1 MAEGVSI
8 HFTAS
13 QVQWLRENWEQLSL
27 KAIAAQLGCGVGTV
41 TAHAQR
47 LGLPS
52 RLKGRRPW
60 AKARQPKGST
70 RFDFGPIGEQ
80 WLRDHWAD
88 YSFPDI
94 AAHYGCSLA
103 TLRKWVHSLTPALPD
118 KRGGARVGAGRT
130 KGSKNAKPQ
139 KAHRHT
145 YLAPL
150 DEGIARRLKERG
162 IAGASTYAELFD
174 ILAERNIHP
183 FVKAWQL
190 TDAEH
195 RYYVGECVGP
205 DGVRSTGVTDY
216 ETWEEAARSAVSLT
230 YKYLPVTLKN

>member
-41 TAHAQR
+41 TTHAQR
-47 LGLPS
+47 LGLPA
-52 RLKGRRPW
+52 RLKGKRPW

-94 AAHYGCSLA
+94 AKHYGCSLA
-103 TLRKWVHSLTPALPD
+103 TLRKWVHGLTPALPD
-118 KRGGARVGAGRT
+118 KRGGARVGAGRA

-162 IAGASTYAELFD
+162 IAGAATYAELFD
-174 ILAERNIHP
+174 ILAERGIFP
-183 FVKAWQL
+183 FVKPWQL
-190 TDAEH
+190 TPGNT
-195 RYYVGECVGP
+195 YYVGECVGP

-216 ETWEEAARSAVSLT
+216 ETWEEAARSALSLT
-230 YKYLPVTLKN
+230 YKYLPIKN

>member
-1 MAEGVSI
+1 MPRTTKSKPIDA
-8 HFTAS
+8 
-13 QVQWLRENWEQLSL
+13 QWLRENWERFSL
-27 KAIAAQLGCGVGTV
+27 VALAKQAGVSTFTIREHGD
-41 TAHAQR
+41 R
-47 LGLPS
+47 LGLPH
-52 RLKGRRPW
+52 KRPG

-94 AAHYGCSLA
+94 AKHYGCSLA
-103 TLRKWVHSLTPALPD
+103 TLRKWVHSLSPALPD
-118 KRGGARVGAGRT
+118 KRGGARVGAGRI
-130 KGSKNAKPQ
+130 KGGSNSKPAE
-139 KAHRHT
+139 AERRHT
-145 YLAPL
+145 FLAPL

-162 IAGASTYAELFD
+162 IAGAKTYAELFD
-174 ILAERNIHP
+174 ILAERGIFP
-183 FVKAWQL
+183 FVKPWQL
-190 TDAEH
+190 TPGNT
-195 RYYVGECVGP
+195 YYVGECVGP